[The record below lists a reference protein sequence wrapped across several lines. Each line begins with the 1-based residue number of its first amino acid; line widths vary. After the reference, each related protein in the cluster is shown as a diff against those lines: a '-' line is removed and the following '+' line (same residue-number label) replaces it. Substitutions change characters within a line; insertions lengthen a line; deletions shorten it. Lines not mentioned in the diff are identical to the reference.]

1 MTKGF
6 SPIGER
12 TRREVAGD
20 DWFETNMRNMTNFD
34 RPWQMYVTNINWA
47 GTWSRGIITRQEFSL
62 INLAM
67 LAANGNLGEFEHHVY
82 NAIERNKV
90 PLEKLRELLLHIAQ
104 YCGIA
109 RGTEIFII
117 ARKVL
122 KDLGIDGNSV
132 APLDTSGLYKLTD

>member
-6 SPIGER
+6 SEIGMK
-12 TRREVAGD
+12 TRREVAGE
-20 DWFETNMRNMTNFD
+20 DWVDTNMKNMTEFD

-47 GTWSRGIITRQEFSL
+47 GTWSRGIISRQEYSL

-67 LAANGNLGEFEHHVY
+67 LAANGNLGEFEHHIH
-82 NAIERNKV
+82 NAITRNKV
-90 PLEKLRELLLHIAQ
+90 PVEKIRELLLHIAQ

-122 KDLGIDGNSV
+122 KELNIDGNSLK
-132 APLDTSGLYKLTD
+132 PLDTTSLYQLPD